1 MVFLKIILKFFK
13 SKKGQEIIRNIPKE
27 LVLSETDGPFTSLN
41 NDFLYPWYTEKVI
54 PYLGEIWE
62 CDSKE
67 CIEKL
72 NINLSLLLKN

>member
-1 MVFLKIILKFFK
+1 MLL
-13 SKKGQEIIRNIPKE
+13 
-27 LVLSETDGPFTSLN
+27 ETDGPFTSLN
-41 NDFLYPWYTEKVI
+41 NDFLYPWDTEKVI

-67 CIEKL
+67 CIEQL